1 MEFNTITK
9 FSKNNKLNT
18 VLTAIKDDLIEMGID
33 EVKRYFNEFKSE
45 PDYNIVNYGNMLI
58 YYDDIY
64 KFYREAGYKSLD
76 RVSNNKIWE
85 IYRRQVGYVVG
96 RLVNNY

>member
-1 MEFNTITK
+1 MKFNTITK
-9 FSKNNKLNT
+9 FSKNAKLNNA
-18 VLTAIKDDLIEMGID
+18 LTAIKDDLMEMGID
-33 EVKRYFNEFKSE
+33 ELTRYKKEFKSE

-76 RVSNNKIWE
+76 KVSTQKIWE
-85 IYRRQVGYVVG
+85 IYRRQVGYVV
-96 RLVNNY
+96 RQLLNNY